1 VLEAQRAGEVGERA
15 LDCWRGGGMRGAAA
29 AVVLERG
36 RAAAAVVLERGR
48 APSGGTGEGERRCT
62 AGTGEASSSRKPRT
76 REVSSS
82 CVWKGFRVP
91 NGPWAGVGCAGHQV
105 GRLGQPSR
113 RLVDWK
119 NQVAS

>member
-15 LDCWRGGGMRGAAA
+15 LDCWRGGGMRG
-29 AVVLERG
+29 
-36 RAAAAVVLERGR
+36 AAAAVVLERGR